1 MYIIDLFKHCQSNIK
16 ISNYGG
22 FFRAEMNLQTFYLR

>member
-16 ISNYGG
+16 VNYGG
-22 FFRAEMNLQTFYLR
+22 FFRAEMNLQTLYLR